1 MKLRLGMLGAA
12 AFVLLALPLR
22 SAQAAAPCTSA
33 LPTCAEWVGSAA
45 SGLRLRVYRTFPL
58 DQRNTDITRAF
69 ILVHGMGRNAD
80 GYYKT
85 ALAAAFLTE
94 SLGKTLVLA
103 PHFASNNGAS
113 CRDTLA
119 ADELNWGCEGP
130 SRWTAGGAATN
141 DAQVTSF
148 DLADRLLRLLAN
160 KDIFPNL
167 TQIVLAGHSAGGQ
180 FAARYA
186 MANTV
191 HEGLGVAVSYVVAN
205 PSSYAYLDS
214 QRPTAAAFPRNV
226 AALPPGYAAP
236 LAEPPPPPFRNFAD
250 ARNCTAYDEWPF
262 GLRHRAGYAAKL
274 SDDSLKTQLAARP
287 VTYALGGLDILP
299 LFGFD
304 GSCPAMAQ
312 GPTRLARGLAFARH
326 VNERFGARHKTLL
339 VPSCGHSARCMFTAD
354 NVMRLVFE
362 GSAAP

>member
-1 MKLRLGMLGAA
+1 MNLRLWVLGVAALMLLTA
-12 AFVLLALPLR
+12 PPR
-22 SAQAAAPCTSA
+22 SAQAAAPCASA
-33 LPTCAEWVGSAA
+33 MPACTEWVTGAT
-45 SGLRLRVYRTFPL
+45 SGLRMRVYRTFPL
-58 DQRNTDITRAF
+58 DQRNADITRAF

-85 ALAAAFLTE
+85 ALAAAFLRE

-103 PHFASNNGAS
+103 PHFASNDGAS
-113 CRDTLA
+113 CRDALA
-119 ADELNWGCEGP
+119 PNELNWGCEGP
-130 SRWTAGGAATN
+130 LRWTAGGTATN
-141 DAQVTSF
+141 DDQVTSF
-148 DLADRLLRLLAN
+148 DLADRMLRLLAN
-160 KDIFPNL
+160 KDLFPNL

-191 HEGLGVAVSYVVAN
+191 HEELGVAVSYVVAN

-226 AALPPGYAAP
+226 ATLPPGYAAP
-236 LAEPPPPPFRNFAD
+236 LSDPPPPSFRNFAD
-250 ARNCTAYDEWPF
+250 ARNCSAYDEWPF
-262 GLRHRAGYAAKL
+262 GLRHRVGYAARL
-274 SDDSLKTQLAARP
+274 SDDLLKTQLAARP

-304 GSCPAMAQ
+304 DSCPAMAQ
-312 GPTRLARGLAFARH
+312 GPTRLARGFAFARH

-354 NVMRLVFE
+354 NVMRLVFA
-362 GSAAP
+362 GPAAP